1 MGSSGSTSIPPVE
14 DKDLR
19 KVLTYNLNETAIRS
33 VYKLFAEVDVDSNG
47 VWTVSEMYRVLKEP
61 RLSVRAPV
69 IDMIFFMGDSN
80 SEGSMNFPDFLVTMC
95 SFCALSKEEM
105 LQFLFMII
113 DVDRNGTIE
122 KEELLNFFTYVPV
135 GVDEGGGEP
144 VFPVNNKNALD
155 KFRGGKWLSLQFDGL
170 AQLCEL
176 FPYIAYPAFH
186 TQEMYRRLILGQT
199 FWERLD
205 YERIK
210 YQTVV
215 RTKRIRMPFTKKK
228 IEVKLPGR
236 CTMQELLEYSRRKTA
251 VQGGKRVSAQ
261 DQNEAEMSALAKER
275 DAQIQRSPI
284 LNMIR
289 NPRCMY
295 YVPLEGGSK
304 IAKQKMVRSELDVGE
319 YDMLSDDGADQGGV
333 KSGAPT
339 NAHAMLALVGEMQ
352 QKQAEQQALA
362 DDDDSDS
369 SGGETSGVDSEDYS
383 DGASV
388 YSSSRG
394 GSRVGSR
401 RGTHSRRGSLS
412 RRGTNDSRKGK

>member
-1 MGSSGSTSIPPVE
+1 MSSKLPPVG

-19 KVLTYNLNETAIRS
+19 TVLSYNLNESHIRS
-33 VYKLFAEVDVDSNG
+33 VYKLFTEIDVDSNG

-69 IDMIFFMGDSN
+69 IDTIFFMGDSN
-80 SEGSMNFPDFLVTMC
+80 SEGSMTFQDFLVTMS

-113 DVDRNGTIE
+113 DIDRNGTIE
-122 KEELLNFFTYVPV
+122 KEELLNFFSYIPA
-135 GVDEGGGEP
+135 GADDGRGEP

-155 KFRGGKWLSLQFDGL
+155 KFRGGKWRSLQFDGL

-176 FPYIAYPAFH
+176 FPYIAYPAYH
-186 TQEMYRRLILGQT
+186 TQDMYRKILLGKG

-215 RTKRIRMPFTKKK
+215 RTKRVKMPFTKKK

-236 CTMQELLEYSRRKTA
+236 CTMQELLEYSRRNTA
-251 VQGGKRVSAQ
+251 VQGGKRVTSQ
-261 DQNEAEMSALAKER
+261 DAGETESTLAKER
-275 DAQIQRSPI
+275 DLQIQRSPI

-295 YVPLEGGSK
+295 YIPQESGK
-304 IAKQKMVRSELDVGE
+304 NIQKQKGHRSELDVGE
-319 YDMLSDDGADQGGV
+319 QDMESDGEGDMDVSPDDAGGGV
-333 KSGAPT
+333 ITGAPN
-339 NAHAMLALVGEMQ
+339 NAEHMLQIVTAMQ
-352 QKQAEQQALA
+352 QKQKEKMMAAIEDESSDDEEEQLAL
-362 DDDDSDS
+362 
-369 SGGETSGVDSEDYS
+369 GK
-383 DGASV
+383 
-388 YSSSRG
+388 G
-394 GSRVGSR
+394 GSAS
-401 RGTHSRRGSLS
+401 SDDLALS
-412 RRGTNDSRKGK
+412 DASS